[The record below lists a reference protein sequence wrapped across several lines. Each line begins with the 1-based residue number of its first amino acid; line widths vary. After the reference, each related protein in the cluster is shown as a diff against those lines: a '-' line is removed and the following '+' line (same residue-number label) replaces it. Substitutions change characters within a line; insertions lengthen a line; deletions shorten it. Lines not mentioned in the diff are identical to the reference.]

1 MLLHGANAVG
11 YTNYPD
17 NIVHKFYKQASKS
30 GMDVFRV
37 FNYLNYTYNLNLGV
51 DAASSASGFVEG
63 TLSYTGD
70 GSDPN
75 KGKYNLAFRNFRT
88 CTLTRLRRGGIIS
101 TYSSNPSSLG

>member
-1 MLLHGANAVG
+1 MMLHGANAVG

-51 DAASSASGFVEG
+51 DAASSASGFLEG
-63 TLSYTGD
+63 TLYYTGD
-70 GSDPN
+70 VSYHN
-75 KGKYNLAFRNFRT
+75 KGKYYIEYYIN
-88 CTLTRLRRGGIIS
+88 LTRDIDVMGLTIL
-101 TYSSNPSSLG
+101 PSRIWCA